1 MLLPHEKKT
10 FFYHTIYSII
20 EGVLLGA
27 LALNEF
33 VLVKSLGGS
42 NYQISFLFQ
51 FQHVVLFF
59 SLLFHEI
66 LRRTSNSK
74 KLLLRVAFFTR
85 LPLLLIAFFPSV
97 IVPGD
102 SGSIYPSLFL
112 LVFLIYF
119 MAAPIIFPTINLL
132 LKSSY
137 SHANFGKYYSYATSI
152 NKIVMMVVTFGF
164 GYWLD
169 FNPVAYRYVYPIL
182 GVLGFISIALLIRI
196 PYKSTATETLRL
208 PLYDDLVS
216 SLKNIKHIL
225 ITNKPFRDFEI
236 GFMFYGFA
244 WMSSAAVITI
254 FFSKGLDLN
263 YTSIAV
269 YKNVYNIMAI
279 ALLPYFGSLLGK
291 IDPRKF
297 AIITFFSLMIYIVFL
312 GVTSLWK
319 SHVALGDFTLY
330 WGLVPSY
337 LGYGFFT
344 ATMALLWSIGS
355 AYFCRPQES
364 GYYQSLHLSLTGFRA
379 IFAPLIGVWF
389 YELYGFFWAFMIG
402 VLSLII
408 SIVWLLYSIHRHK
421 NYGV

>member
-10 FFYHTIYSII
+10 FFYHLIYSII

-59 SLLFHEI
+59 SLLFHEL
-66 LRRTSNSK
+66 LRRTFDSK

-85 LPLLLIAFFPSV
+85 LPLLFIAFFPSV
-97 IVPGD
+97 TVPSA
-102 SGSIYPSLFL
+102 SGSIYPSIFL

-119 MAAPIIFPTINLL
+119 LAAPIIFPTINLL

-137 SHANFGKYYSYATSI
+137 SHSNFGKYYSYATSI
-152 NKIVMMVVTFGF
+152 NKIVMMVVTFTF

-169 FNPVAYRYVYPIL
+169 IDPAIYRFVYPIL
-182 GVLGFISIALLIRI
+182 GVLGFISIALLIKI
-196 PYKSTATETLRL
+196 PHKSNDIETPRV
-208 PLYDDLVS
+208 PLYNGLKS
-216 SLKNIKHIL
+216 SFKNIKHIL
-225 ITNKPFRDFEI
+225 MSNKPFRDFEI

-279 ALLPYFGSLLGK
+279 ALLPYFGTLLGK

-297 AIITFFSLMIYIVFL
+297 AIITFAALLVYLGFL
-312 GVTSLWK
+312 GVTSLWT
-319 SHVALGDFTLY
+319 SHIVIGDFTLY

-337 LGYGFFT
+337 LGYGLFA

-355 AYFCRPQES
+355 AYFCRPEES
-364 GYYQSLHLSLTGFRA
+364 GYYQSLHLTLTGFRA

-402 VLSLII
+402 VLALVI
-408 SIVWLLYSIHRHK
+408 SIVWLYYSMLRYK
-421 NYGV
+421 KV

>member
-1 MLLPHEKKT
+1 
-10 FFYHTIYSII
+10 
-20 EGVLLGA
+20 
-27 LALNEF
+27 
-33 VLVKSLGGS
+33 
-42 NYQISFLFQ
+42 
-51 FQHVVLFF
+51 
-59 SLLFHEI
+59 
-66 LRRTSNSK
+66 
-74 KLLLRVAFFTR
+74 
-85 LPLLLIAFFPSV
+85 
-97 IVPGD
+97 
-102 SGSIYPSLFL
+102 
-112 LVFLIYF
+112 
-119 MAAPIIFPTINLL
+119 
-132 LKSSY
+132 
-137 SHANFGKYYSYATSI
+137 
-152 NKIVMMVVTFGF
+152 
-164 GYWLD
+164 
-169 FNPVAYRYVYPIL
+169 
-182 GVLGFISIALLIRI
+182 RI

-208 PLYDDLVS
+208 PLYDDLLR

-319 SHVALGDFTLY
+319 SHVVLGDFTLY

-408 SIVWLLYSIHRHK
+408 SIVWLLCSMHRHQ